1 MSAGVTRRR
10 RLPRTARVFG
20 ALIVSTLAVAG
31 CVGQNSP
38 SGNGGNGGGGNGG
51 SSSHTLVI
59 ARNMDLIDTDPS
71 TAICDTCQIVFAAT
85 YQTLVTL
92 ANDNHTLVPEVATS
106 WSANSDHTV
115 WTFKLNPKAKFSDG
129 TPVTSADVA
138 FSLLRLKNLAG
149 SASYLVSFM
158 KGVTTPDPHTAVV
171 TLTRPDW
178 EFPNQMSATYT
189 SVLNSKEVKSQRR
202 HGRGQRPQDRPRRPL
217 VPVALGRQRSL
228 HAAELHVRPAGDHG
242 R

>member
-1 MSAGVTRRR
+1 MTAEVYKR
-10 RLPRTARVFG
+10 RLAPRTARVFG
-20 ALIVSTLAVAG
+20 ILMVSMLALAG
-31 CVGQNSP
+31 CVGQNSNP
-38 SGNGGNGGGGNGG
+38 NGDNSGGNKGG
-51 SSSHTLVI
+51 SHTLVI

-106 WSANSDHTV
+106 WSANANHTV

-129 TPVTSADVA
+129 TPVTSADVS

-158 KGVTTPDPHTAVV
+158 KGVTTPDTHTAAR
-171 TLTRPDW
+171 LGIPEPDVGDLYVST
-178 EFPNQMSATYT
+178 Q
-189 SVLNSKEVKSQRR
+189 LQGGQGQRR
-202 HGRGQRPQDRPRRPL
+202 LRRRQCPQ
-217 VPVALGRQRSL
+217 A
-228 HAAELHVRPAGDHG
+228 
-242 R
+242 